1 MFLHYFY
8 LACLLAS
15 SLIGFR
21 YKKELKSRQLSLFPW
36 YLLAIFLQES
46 IVFIILRLHGNVS
59 TGVIYNIYNPV
70 SAIFF
75 ATFYSRIHF
84 NSRSRVL
91 MMALLSVLLAVTV
104 ITYLWIQPIHVY
116 NNYISL
122 ASGFLVTLC
131 GLVFLF
137 NYFKLDN
144 AVEEKKWL
152 PVIWITIG
160 LVVFFPVVNISFA
173 LYKYLL
179 AYQATI
185 FGQKLYRLIPQLMSI
200 FMYSCFA
207 TAFFLCRKK
216 K

>member
-15 SLIGFR
+15 SVVGFL

-36 YLLAIFLQES
+36 YLLAIFVQETV
-46 IVFIILRLHGNVS
+46 VFILLRSHTNIS
-59 TGVIYNIYNPV
+59 TGIIYNIYNPV

-75 ATFYSRIHF
+75 TTFYARVHF

-91 MMALLSVLLAVTV
+91 MMLLLGVFLAAIA
-104 ITYLWIQPIHVY
+104 ITYLWIQPISVY

-122 ASGFLVTLC
+122 AAGFLITFCSL
-131 GLVFLF
+131 LFLF

-144 AVEEKKWL
+144 PAEEKKWL

-160 LVVFFPVVNISFA
+160 LVVFLPVVNISFA

-185 FGQKLYRLIPQLMSI
+185 FGQKLYRLIPQSLSI
-200 FMYSCFA
+200 FMYGCFIM
-207 TAFFLCRKK
+207 AFHLCRRKK
-216 K
+216 

>member
-1 MFLHYFY
+1 MFLHFLY

-15 SLIGFR
+15 SVIGFLFI
-21 YKKELKSRQLSLFPW
+21 KELQSRQLSLFPW
-36 YLLAIFLQES
+36 YLLAIFVQETVVFVLLQS
-46 IVFIILRLHGNVS
+46 HANIS
-59 TGVIYNIYNPV
+59 TGIIYNIYNPV
-70 SAIFF
+70 TAIFF
-75 ATFYSRIHF
+75 TYFYSRIYF
-84 NSRSRVL
+84 NARSRLL
-91 MMALLSVLLAVTV
+91 MIALLGLFLALTA
-104 ITYLWIQPIHVY
+104 ITYLWIQPIHIY
-116 NNYISL
+116 NNYISIS
-122 ASGFLVTLC
+122 SGFLVTLC
-131 GLVFLF
+131 GLIFLF

-200 FMYSCFA
+200 FMYACFA
-207 TAFFLCRKK
+207 RAFFLCRKK